1 MMNVSRSENHMRIT
15 ARALALA
22 IVLAPL
28 AAGGVRAQGPAVTRE
43 ATVQVAL
50 TEQQI
55 AGFIAVTPEIAKVTE
70 ALQSDPD
77 PKTLVQ
83 LNAIAK
89 KGGFA
94 DYAQYELVTANI
106 ALVLQGVD
114 PETKKFTDP
123 KQSIQTQIREIEAD
137 TEMTADEKKDLL
149 AELNEALAVVQPIS
163 NPGNIALVEKHYDKL
178 AQLIQE

>member
-1 MMNVSRSENHMRIT
+1 MRIIV
-15 ARALALA
+15 AAVAVALSLSVA
-22 IVLAPL
+22 
-28 AAGGVRAQGPAVTRE
+28 AAGVARAQGPAVTRD
-43 ATVQVAL
+43 APVQLAL

-55 AGFIAVTPEIAKVTE
+55 QGFIAVTPEIAKVTE

-77 PKTLVQ
+77 EKTLVQ
-83 LNAIAK
+83 LNGIAK

-94 DYAQYELVTANI
+94 DYAQYEAVAANI
-106 ALVLQGVD
+106 AMVLQGVD

-123 KQSIQTQIREIEAD
+123 KQTIQNQIREIEAD
-137 TEMTADEKKDLL
+137 TAIKADEKKEAL
-149 AELNEALAVVQPIS
+149 AELNEALSMVQPIN